1 MIELKGKYN
10 TAKVFNDNV
19 EAEAISQIIN
29 LLNQPFAK
37 GSNVRFMSDVHAGA
51 GCTIGTTM
59 TVTDKIVPNIVGVD
73 ASCGMYVVRIS
84 GCDLTESTFER
95 LDQFIRSSIPSGT
108 NVRQQVH
115 EFSSQINLNWLR
127 CAKYVN
133 LDRAKM
139 SMGTL
144 GGGNH
149 FIEVN
154 KSDEGDV
161 YLVIHSGSRSL
172 GKQVCEY
179 YQDLAW
185 KKLSKSDTV
194 NLIKQ
199 LRAEGRESEIQ
210 AAVEKHKTEHPSV
223 PKELAYLTG
232 QDTEDYLHDMQILNK
247 WADLNRRAIA
257 NDILNH
263 MGWSASGS
271 FTTVHNYVSDHMIRK
286 GAVSAQLGEVLLI
299 PMNMRDGSLLCVGKG
314 NPDWNY
320 SAPHGA
326 GRLMSRSKAKETLS
340 LEKYTEDMKQRGIYT
355 TSVCQATLD
364 ECADAYKPMEEILE
378 NIKDTVDI
386 VRVIKPVYNYKD
398 SSENEPIWKKNKK

>member
-29 LLNQPFAK
+29 LLNQPFARD
-37 GSNVRFMSDVHAGA
+37 SSVRFMSDVHAGA

-59 TVTDKIVPNIVGVD
+59 TVMDKIVPNIVGVD
-73 ASCGMYVVRIS
+73 ASCGMHVVRIS

-95 LDQFIRSSIPSGT
+95 LDQFIRSSIPSGAS
-108 NVRQQVH
+108 VRQQAH
-115 EFSSQINLNWLR
+115 GFSRQINLNWLR

-179 YQDLAW
+179 YQNLAW
-185 KKLSKSDTV
+185 KKLSKSKDR
-194 NLIKQ
+194 K
-199 LRAEGRESEIQ
+199 
-210 AAVEKHKTEHPSV
+210 SV
-223 PKELAYLTG
+223 
-232 QDTEDYLHDMQILNK
+232 
-247 WADLNRRAIA
+247 
-257 NDILNH
+257 
-263 MGWSASGS
+263 
-271 FTTVHNYVSDHMIRK
+271 V
-286 GAVSAQLGEVLLI
+286 
-299 PMNMRDGSLLCVGKG
+299 
-314 NPDWNY
+314 
-320 SAPHGA
+320 
-326 GRLMSRSKAKETLS
+326 
-340 LEKYTEDMKQRGIYT
+340 
-355 TSVCQATLD
+355 
-364 ECADAYKPMEEILE
+364 
-378 NIKDTVDI
+378 
-386 VRVIKPVYNYKD
+386 
-398 SSENEPIWKKNKK
+398 